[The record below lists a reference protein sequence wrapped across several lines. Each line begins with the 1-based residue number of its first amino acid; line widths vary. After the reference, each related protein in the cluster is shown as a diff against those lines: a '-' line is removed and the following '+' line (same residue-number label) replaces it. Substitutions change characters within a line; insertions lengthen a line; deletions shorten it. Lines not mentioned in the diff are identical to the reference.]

1 MSPETTDTTT
11 TSDPRREL
19 RAELDIAA
27 PRDRVWSVLT
37 DFARMPDWSP
47 ELVRM
52 TALRRGGLR
61 VGQQYLGINRRGP
74 VVWPTRNV
82 VRALAP
88 GSLVAWDT
96 VSSGARWIYELSDV
110 DVDGGVDGGTRVV
123 HRRQVPRDLTLGS
136 RIVAPLLL
144 GGTAEHAD
152 ELEAGMG
159 TTLARLRAAVEG
171 SA

>member
-1 MSPETTDTTT
+1 MTERSASSTSTV
-11 TSDPRREL
+11 SDPRREL
-19 RAELDIAA
+19 RAEIEVAA
-27 PRDRVWSVLT
+27 PRERVWEVLT
-37 DFARMPDWSP
+37 DFARMPAWSP

-74 VVWPTRNV
+74 VVWPTRSV
-82 VRALAP
+82 VCALAP
-88 GSLVAWDT
+88 GALVAWDT
-96 VSSGARWIYELSDV
+96 VSSGARWVYELSDT
-110 DVDGGVDGGTRVV
+110 GSGTRVV

-144 GGTAEHAD
+144 GGTPEHAD

-159 TTLARLRAAVEG
+159 TTLQRLRAEVEG
-171 SA
+171 SGRA